1 INEFSEMM
9 NTPTSYKTADVTQ
22 KIIGPT
28 ITELKKRGWEIKYE
42 TKKTG
47 RKITHITFSWRKP

>member
-1 INEFSEMM
+1 MM

-28 ITELKKRGWEIKYE
+28 IIELEKRGWEIKYE
-42 TKKTG
+42 TEKTG
-47 RKITHITFSWRKP
+47 RKITHITFIWRKP